1 MRTSASLKIRF
12 CSESEAESILRAIE
26 PDNYPLPQGL
36 SIEAKLEGS
45 TLSFE
50 IVCDRGPESLLST
63 IDDLLS
69 AIQLAEKTIC
79 RGAAK
84 V

>member
-1 MRTSASLKIRF
+1 MRASASIRIRF
-12 CSESEAESILRAIE
+12 CSEEEARMILRAVE
-26 PDNYPLPQGL
+26 PDNAPLPPGL
-36 SIEAKLEGS
+36 SIEARLEGS

-50 IVCDRGPESLLST
+50 VLCDRGPESLLST
-63 IDDLLS
+63 IDDLLL

-79 RGAAK
+79 KRTAK